1 MSGTLPGVG
10 GDRIPR
16 TAAAGGWSGVIR
28 STVRRNRAGRRGYRG
43 RVTLRKVHWRDDAE
57 ALTAMLRLAAVPV
70 LIIGE
75 RFVPKPEPTETGFLV
90 AIVGFSLYAVGA
102 LVLLLL
108 RPPSRMR
115 APLLAAVDV
124 AFAGILSFT
133 SGGGFSQLR
142 FAFLF
147 APVTAAF
154 RCRPAFTASVSGA
167 AIVVYA
173 LQALSHPS
181 HSSRSN
187 SLSFVIVQVV
197 YLAWLGAGLTLLS
210 LLLERRERAVGELS
224 AARQWLVAEALAAEE
239 RERQRLAEDLH
250 DNAIQNLLAAR
261 HELHDRADAD
271 PSGSDALALAAMTAT
286 IQQLRTSISDLHPL
300 LLDTLGLEAALSQTA
315 RRAAERGGFDLD
327 LRLDEL
333 PAGLHDRMLLRCASE
348 LLQNVVKH
356 AEARNVEVS
365 LRARAGLVTL
375 RVVDDGIGFDPAIVG
390 ARLQHGHIGLL
401 SVRERVAALGGV
413 LRTESAPDQGTAV
426 TLSLPWRPVRPTNGA
441 RPSGGEP
448 SP

>member
-1 MSGTLPGVG
+1 M
-10 GDRIPR
+10 
-16 TAAAGGWSGVIR
+16 
-28 STVRRNRAGRRGYRG
+28 TVRQ
-43 RVTLRKVHWRDDAE
+43 VHWRDDAE
-57 ALTAMLRLAAVPV
+57 ALTAILRLAAVPV

-90 AIVGFSLYAVGA
+90 AIAAFSLYAVGTLA
-102 LVLLLL
+102 LLLL
-108 RPPSRMR
+108 RSPSPLR
-115 APLLAAVDV
+115 APWLAAVDV

-167 AIVVYA
+167 AVVVYA

-181 HSSRSN
+181 HSSRGN
-187 SLSFVIVQVV
+187 SLSFVVVQVV

-250 DNAIQNLLAAR
+250 DHAIQNLLAAR

-271 PSGSDALALAAMTAT
+271 PAGSDAMALAAMTAT

-300 LLDTLGLEAALSQTA
+300 LLDHP
-315 RRAAERGGFDLD
+315 RARGGAQPD
-327 LRLDEL
+327 R
-333 PAGLHDRMLLRCASE
+333 PAGG
-348 LLQNVVKH
+348 
-356 AEARNVEVS
+356 
-365 LRARAGLVTL
+365 RAGRL
-375 RVVDDGIGFDPAIVG
+375 RPRPASS
-390 ARLQHGHIGLL
+390 R
-401 SVRERVAALGGV
+401 S
-413 LRTESAPDQGTAV
+413 
-426 TLSLPWRPVRPTNGA
+426 SLPGCTTGCCCAAPRSSCRTWSSTPTRPAWRSRCGPA
-441 RPSGGEP
+441 AAS
-448 SP
+448 